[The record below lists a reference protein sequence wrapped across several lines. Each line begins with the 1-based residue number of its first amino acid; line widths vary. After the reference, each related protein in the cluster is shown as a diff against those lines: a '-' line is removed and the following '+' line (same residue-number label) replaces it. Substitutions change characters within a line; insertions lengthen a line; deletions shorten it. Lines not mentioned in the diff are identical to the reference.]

1 MNIVEELARL
11 QALDELTKQADVM
24 TLANAAMRVPSYLSA
39 RVRNFL
45 KPKSIEVKPSTTS
58 TSTPSKQPPSSA
70 GNTEHTPTA
79 AQKQK
84 EDVVQKPTQQ
94 PKPTENHSTTTPK
107 QPEAPKKP
115 FGEKAKE
122 WWSKD
127 TNKVGVMSGGGGLV
141 AGIGIGAASSGGG
154 GRQNM
159 SSHY

>member
-11 QALDELTKQADVM
+11 QALDELTKEAGLVSFVKSFASKM
-24 TLANAAMRVPSYLSA
+24 
-39 RVRNFL
+39 RNFT

-94 PKPTENHSTTTPK
+94 PKPTENPTATPK
-107 QPEAPKKP
+107 QPESPKQPEIEAKP
-115 FGEKAKE
+115 FSEKARE
-122 WWSKD
+122 WWAKD

-141 AGIGIGAASSGGG
+141 AGIGIGAASSGGS
-154 GRQNM
+154 RQNM

>member
-11 QALDELTKQADVM
+11 QALDELTKEAGLVSFVKSFASKM
-24 TLANAAMRVPSYLSA
+24 
-39 RVRNFL
+39 RNFT

-84 EDVVQKPTQQ
+84 EAVVEKPTEQ
-94 PKPTENHSTTTPK
+94 PKPTENPTATPK
-107 QPEAPKKP
+107 EPEAPKQPKTEVKP

-122 WWSKD
+122 WWAKD
-127 TNKVGVMSGGGGLV
+127 TNKVGVMAGGGGLA
-141 AGIGIGAASSGGG
+141 AGIAIGAASSGG
-154 GRQNM
+154 QNNTAA
-159 SSHY
+159 HY